1 MFTFAGNLKFPILYN
16 EKKFKPKGGNN
27 QMEFLYFPEDK
38 SEYIPGI
45 ISILV
50 IFVLSIFIVRLLMRA
65 SRKEVQQLEQQGY
78 PAFYNGTNDAIE
90 KKQDETGPHKE
101 QHVKSEGAKSEP
113 DKKP

>member
-1 MFTFAGNLKFPILYN
+1 
-16 EKKFKPKGGNN
+16 
-27 QMEFLYFPEDK
+27 MEFLYFPEDK

-65 SRKEVQQLEQQGY
+65 SRKEVQHLEQQGY
-78 PAFYNGTNDAIE
+78 PAFYNENKDAIE
-90 KKQDETGPHKE
+90 KPQDEASAPKG
-101 QHVKSEGAKSEP
+101 QHVKAEGTKSDP

>member
-1 MFTFAGNLKFPILYN
+1 
-16 EKKFKPKGGNN
+16 
-27 QMEFLYFPEDK
+27 MEFLYFPEDK

-78 PAFYNGTNDAIE
+78 PAFYNEKNDAIE
-90 KKQDETGPHKE
+90 KSQDEAGAPKG
-101 QHVKSEGAKSEP
+101 QHVNAEGVKSDP

>member
-1 MFTFAGNLKFPILYN
+1 
-16 EKKFKPKGGNN
+16 
-27 QMEFLYFPEDK
+27 MEFLYFPEDK

-50 IFVLSIFIVRLLMRA
+50 IFLLSIIIIRLLLRA

-78 PAFYNGTNDAIE
+78 PAFYNEAKEAENKQEDAGVKTGQREMDNDDSE
-90 KKQDETGPHKE
+90 KH
-101 QHVKSEGAKSEP
+101 P

>member
-1 MFTFAGNLKFPILYN
+1 MFTFSGIVDFPILYN
-16 EKKFKPKGGNN
+16 EKKFEPKGGTN

-50 IFVLSIFIVRLLMRA
+50 IFVLSIFIVRLLMKA

-78 PAFYNGTNDAIE
+78 PAFYNEKNGAIE
-90 KKQDETGPHKE
+90 NQQEKAIAPKD
-101 QHVKSEGAKSEP
+101 QHVNTEATKSGP

>member
-1 MFTFAGNLKFPILYN
+1 
-16 EKKFKPKGGNN
+16 
-27 QMEFLYFPEDK
+27 MEFLYFPEDK

-50 IFVLSIFIVRLLMRA
+50 IFLLSIFIVRLLMRA

-78 PAFYNGTNDAIE
+78 PAFYKENNDAIE
-90 KKQDETGPHKE
+90 KQEDKAGTPPE
-101 QHVKSEGAKSEP
+101 QKTDAERKDGAP

>member
-1 MFTFAGNLKFPILYN
+1 
-16 EKKFKPKGGNN
+16 
-27 QMEFLYFPEDK
+27 MEFLYFPEDK

-50 IFVLSIFIVRLLMRA
+50 IFVLSIFIVRLLMKA

-78 PAFYNGTNDAIE
+78 PAFHDEKNDAIE
-90 KKQDETGPHKE
+90 KQQDETGTPKE
-101 QHVKSEGAKSEP
+101 RHMNAEDTKKDP